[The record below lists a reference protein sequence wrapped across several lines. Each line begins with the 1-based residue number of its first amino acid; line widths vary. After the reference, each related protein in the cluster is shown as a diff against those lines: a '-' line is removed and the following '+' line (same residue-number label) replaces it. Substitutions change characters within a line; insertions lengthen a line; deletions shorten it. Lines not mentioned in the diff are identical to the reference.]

1 MRQRHAMR
9 VGSSTPAQ
17 AVDPMTGVAMTRTYG
32 LMTPFDTKMKVWH
45 GPERLE
51 GMEYATEHHLQ
62 RLAEVS
68 LGKDSEGPV
77 YRNWQGQATGMA
89 LSTSRHRRMCSKPM
103 LLAAVV
109 VAACCLRM

>member
-1 MRQRHAMR
+1 MR

-51 GMEYATEHHLQ
+51 GMEYATEHH
-62 RLAEVS
+62 
-68 LGKDSEGPV
+68 
-77 YRNWQGQATGMA
+77 
-89 LSTSRHRRMCSKPM
+89 
-103 LLAAVV
+103 
-109 VAACCLRM
+109 